1 MRKRFLLLPLLLT
14 ACAQQSV
21 VQAPDHPQQQDERAI
36 LQMTVVASSLDSWP
50 YRNGVTFA
58 IPDDHLHVKEQG
70 KTWLPFI
77 QQATAQRLQ
86 ALGLKPA
93 PASEANVIVS
103 IGVLGE
109 KENADSLVF
118 AKLGMSPGGTELS
131 KGTIA
136 LVIQDRQTQ
145 AKLWSSALQA
155 NSSAP
160 IKATE
165 ARERTARSL
174 VEQMTNSLPPAL

>member
-21 VQAPDHPQQQDERAI
+21 VQAPEQPQQDERPI
-36 LQMTVVASSLDSWP
+36 LQMTVVASTLESWP

-58 IPDDHLHVKEQG
+58 IPEDHLHVKEQG
-70 KTWLPFI
+70 KTWLPLI
-77 QQATAQRLQ
+77 QQATQQRLL

-109 KENADSLVF
+109 KEDADSLVF
-118 AKLGMSPGGTELS
+118 AKLGMSPGGTALS

-136 LVIQDRQTQ
+136 LVIQDRQSQT
-145 AKLWSSALQA
+145 KLWSSALQA

-174 VEQMTNSLPPAL
+174 VEQMTSRLPPAQ

>member
-14 ACAQQSV
+14 ACAQQPV
-21 VQAPDHPQQQDERAI
+21 VQAPEQPQQDERPI
-36 LQMTVVASSLDSWP
+36 IQMTVVASTLESWP
-50 YRNGVTFA
+50 YPHGVTFA

-70 KTWLPFI
+70 KTWLPFL

-86 ALGLKPA
+86 ELGLKPA

-109 KENADSLVF
+109 KEDADSLVF
-118 AKLGMSPGGTELS
+118 AKLGMSPGGTALS
-131 KGTIA
+131 KGTVA
-136 LVIQDRQTQ
+136 LVIQDRQSQ
-145 AKLWSSALQA
+145 VKLWSAALQA

-174 VEQMTNSLPPAL
+174 VDQMTSRLPLAQ